1 MFANKLWATRPFQA
15 FGPLNKKTTLVTVA
29 ASSNTTNGST
39 TAPISKLSSLN
50 VNKYRTKGLIND
62 SIGDMLT
69 RIRNACLAKK
79 SSLIIPFTNINQ
91 QIAQI
96 LEKEGFIQSYQRLG
110 LDGQYITLRLKYRSK
125 AIYRGKKKES
135 CITNFK
141 RISKPGLRI
150 YANSREI
157 PRILGGTG
165 IVIVSTPE
173 GLLTDREA
181 RLRGIGGELLC
192 SVW

>member
-1 MFANKLWATRPFQA
+1 MVSTVTLKQNSKTIYKPQA
-15 FGPLNKKTTLVTVA
+15 
-29 ASSNTTNGST
+29 
-39 TAPISKLSSLN
+39 LSA
-50 VNKYRTKGLIND
+50 RGLIND

-79 SSLIIPFTNINQ
+79 ATLSIPLTRINQ

-96 LEKEGFIQSYQRLG
+96 LEKEGFIQSYQTS
-110 LDGQYITLRLKYRSK
+110 LDSLNIIVRLKYRSK

-135 CITNFK
+135 CITNLK

-150 YANSREI
+150 YSNSREI

-165 IVIVSTPE
+165 IVIISTPE

>member
-1 MFANKLWATRPFQA
+1 MATN
-15 FGPLNKKTTLVTVA
+15 LTLKQNLGF
-29 ASSNTTNGST
+29 NTTKPFTS
-39 TAPISKLSSLN
+39 
-50 VNKYRTKGLIND
+50 RGLIND

-79 SSLIIPFTNINQ
+79 STLSIPFTRINQ

-96 LEKEGFIQSYQRLG
+96 LEKEGYIQSYQTS
-110 LDGQYITLRLKYRSK
+110 LDSQNIIVRLKYRSK

-135 CITNFK
+135 CITNLK

-150 YANSREI
+150 YANALEI

>member
-1 MFANKLWATRPFQA
+1 MA
-15 FGPLNKKTTLVTVA
+15 TTLTLKQKLGFGS
-29 ASSNTTNGST
+29 ASKTFTS
-39 TAPISKLSSLN
+39 
-50 VNKYRTKGLIND
+50 RGLIND

-79 SSLIIPFTNINQ
+79 STLSIPFTRINQ
-91 QIAQI
+91 QIALI
-96 LEKEGFIQSYQRLG
+96 LEKEGFIQSYQTS
-110 LDGQYITLRLKYRSK
+110 LDSQNLIVRLKYRSK

-135 CITNFK
+135 CITNLK

-150 YANSREI
+150 YANAFEI

-173 GLLTDREA
+173 GLMTDREA